1 MATSTTVTT
10 TKGNK
15 TTSVTTNIEQP
26 GKAWVANKDPKTK
39 KKKPWI
45 RPAKPKGKVP
55 AGGYA
60 WDDDEGWLDQKTA
73 AAQLQ
78 AGNEYAYPLAIIQ
91 SDKELETLFNEA
103 WLAQKK
109 GQEWSKEK
117 FKVRLQATKWY
128 SDKEASERNYYVL
141 ANDPGQKA
149 EFDSQ
154 VEDKKDE
161 IITFAR
167 TNGITL
173 SELEINNLTT
183 DALRFGQT
191 PEQLSS
197 ILVGYVNYQS
207 SDVTK
212 AAGSL
217 FGKAGDAEDA
227 IRNWAKSNGITV
239 SDSFVLGKVR
249 EAGGTA
255 SSGAAWDISKAQD
268 SINKMA
274 KQQYTHWADQLDGTT
289 TLDDL
294 AAGFKNTI
302 SEEMDIDFGSLNMS
316 NQLVK
321 NAMLA
326 KDDKNMPIN
335 SEALRKTLYKT
346 NEWSN
351 VLKNKDKIMGA
362 GRDILTRM
370 GF

>member
-1 MATSTTVTT
+1 MSSTTVTT
-10 TKGNK
+10 TNGNK
-15 TTSVTTNIEQP
+15 TTSVTTSNEQP
-26 GKAWVANKDPKTK
+26 GKAWVKGAKGKWVKP
-39 KKKPWI
+39 KKPS
-45 RPAKPKGKVP
+45 GKAP

-73 AAQLQ
+73 ALKLQ

-91 SDKELETLFNEA
+91 SDTELDKLFNEA

-117 FKVRLQATKWY
+117 FTIKLQATKWY
-128 SDKEASERNYYVL
+128 KNKSASERQYYTL
-141 ANDPGQKA
+141 ANDPAQA
-149 EFDSQ
+149 VEFNDQIKEKES
-154 VEDKKDE
+154 E
-161 IITFAR
+161 IISFAKS
-167 TNGITL
+167 NGMSL
-173 SELEINNLTT
+173 SEKEITNLAK
-183 DALRFGQT
+183 DALRLGQT
-191 PEQLSS
+191 PQQLSS
-197 ILVGYVNYQS
+197 VLVGYVNYQS
-207 SDVTK
+207 SDVNE

-217 FGKAGDAEDA
+217 FGRAGDAEDG
-227 IRNWAKSNGITV
+227 IRDWAKRNGITV
-239 SDSFVLGKVR
+239 SDSYVLGKVR
-249 EAGGTA
+249 EAGGSA
-255 SSGAAWDISKAQD
+255 STGDAWDISKAQD

-274 KQQYTHWADQLDGTT
+274 KQQYSHWADQLDGTT

-294 AAGFKNTI
+294 ASGFKNTI
-302 SEEMDIDFGSLNMS
+302 SEEMDLDFGSLDMS
-316 NQLVK
+316 NQWVK

-351 VLKNKDKIMGA
+351 VAKNKNKIMNA

>member
-1 MATSTTVTT
+1 MAESVTTTT

-15 TTSVTTNIEQP
+15 TVSKTVTKEQP
-26 GKAWVANKDPKTK
+26 GKAWVKKDGEWVRP
-39 KKKPWI
+39 KKP
-45 RPAKPKGKVP
+45 AGKLP

-73 AAQLQ
+73 ALKLQ

-91 SDKELETLFNEA
+91 SDAELNKLFNDA

-117 FKVRLQATKWY
+117 FTVKLQATKWY
-128 SDKEASERNYYVL
+128 SKKSASERMYYTL
-141 ANDPGQKA
+141 ANDPAQRA
-149 EFDSQ
+149 EFNDQIKEKEAEVIS
-154 VEDKKDE
+154 
-161 IITFAR
+161 FAKS
-167 TNGITL
+167 NGINL
-173 SELEINNLTT
+173 STQEINNLAK
-183 DALRFGQT
+183 DALRLGQT
-191 PEQLSS
+191 SQQLSS
-197 ILVGYVNYQS
+197 ILVGYVNYQT
-207 SDVTK
+207 SDVTE

-217 FGKAGDAEDA
+217 FGKAGDAEDS
-227 IRNWAKSNGITV
+227 IRDWAKRNGITV
-239 SDSFVLGKVR
+239 SDSYVLGKVR

-255 SSGAAWDISKAQD
+255 STNDAWDISKAQD

-294 AAGFKNTI
+294 ASGFKNTI
-302 SEEMDIDFGSLNMS
+302 SEEMDLDFNSLDMS

-326 KDDKNMPIN
+326 KDDKGMPIN
-335 SEALRKTLYKT
+335 SEAVRKTLYKT
-346 NEWSN
+346 DEWSN
-351 VLKNKDKIMGA
+351 VLKNKNKIMGA
-362 GRDILTRM
+362 GRDILTKM